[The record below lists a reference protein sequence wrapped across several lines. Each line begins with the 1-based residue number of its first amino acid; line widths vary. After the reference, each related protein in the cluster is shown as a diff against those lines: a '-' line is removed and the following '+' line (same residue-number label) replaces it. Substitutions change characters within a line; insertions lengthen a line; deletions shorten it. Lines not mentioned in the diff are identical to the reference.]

1 MNSNGPQPEMS
12 SRPHSAPSDGRSHGL
27 PRHPVRVRVRVR
39 VRMRVRDY
47 VRVRVR
53 VRVSLF
59 LEIKINIGR
68 VVDMI
73 IGCAEIY
80 NDQRRGCHDYVRFQ
94 K

>member
-1 MNSNGPQPEMS
+1 MC
-12 SRPHSAPSDGRSHGL
+12 AC
-27 PRHPVRVRVRVR
+27 
-39 VRMRVRDY
+39 VRDY
-47 VRVRVR
+47 VRDYVRVR